1 MKDKMKNN
9 LIIGMIIALVLVV
22 GGIIFI
28 FNNESDLDSEEIN
41 QEERNYVSR
50 NIEECSRTQ
59 ILCVEGL
66 EFFSDETDCG
76 CEEKES
82 TIKSLE
88 PIVFIRW
95 ARRESNPLLRLW
107 RPT

>member
-50 NIEECSRTQ
+50 N
-59 ILCVEGL
+59 VE
-66 EFFSDETDCG
+66 
-76 CEEKES
+76 
-82 TIKSLE
+82 I
-88 PIVFIRW
+88 
-95 ARRESNPLLRLW
+95 
-107 RPT
+107 